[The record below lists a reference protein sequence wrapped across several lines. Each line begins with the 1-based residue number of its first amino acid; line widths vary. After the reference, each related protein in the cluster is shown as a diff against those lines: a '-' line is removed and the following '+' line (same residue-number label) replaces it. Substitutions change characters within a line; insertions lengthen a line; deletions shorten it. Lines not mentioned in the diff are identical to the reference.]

1 MRISDDR
8 YSRDRLRLDV
18 AMHFIQHEARTR
30 TIRLWT
36 GLTDDRIRKLY
47 RSYHAVAGP
56 RPARPRGRSPQ
67 QSGFFLRTARLREHS
82 AALASL
88 CSLVGLLGEPQAT
101 GAHGAAAADQPAAA
115 AGIARAA
122 LLCHAYDAY
131 RHYVHD
137 PAISFEHAVLLL
149 ARLQRGVELRLSCC
163 RGCGA
168 LRVGDAFGLRPPR
181 CTLCA
186 PSPAHGAGRQ
196 PV

>member
-47 RSYHAVAGP
+47 RSYQAVAGP
-56 RPARPRGRSPQ
+56 RPARHRGRSPQ
-67 QSGFFLRTARLREHS
+67 QSGYFLRTARLREHS

-88 CSLVGLLGEPQAT
+88 CGLVGLIGDPP
-101 GAHGAAAADQPAAA
+101 GAG
-115 AGIARAA
+115 GIARAA
-122 LLCHAYDAY
+122 LLCHAYEAY
-131 RHYVHD
+131 RHYAQE

-149 ARLQRGVELRLSCC
+149 ARLQRNAELRLACC
-163 RGCGA
+163 RSCGA
-168 LRVGDAFGLRPPR
+168 LRVGDGFALRPPR
-181 CTLCA
+181 CGLCA
-186 PSPAHGAGRQ
+186 PPAGHVGSRQ

>member
-30 TIRLWT
+30 TIRQWT

-47 RSYHAVAGP
+47 RSYHAATGP
-56 RPARPRGRSPQ
+56 RPARHRGRSPQ
-67 QSGFFLRTARLREHS
+67 QSGYFLRTARLREHS

-88 CSLVGLLGEPQAT
+88 CGLVGLIGEA
-101 GAHGAAAADQPAAA
+101 PAPGTVPAPAPA

-122 LLCHAYDAY
+122 LLCQAYEAY
-131 RHYVHD
+131 RHYAQE

-149 ARLQRGVELRLSCC
+149 ARLQRNAELRLACC

-168 LRVGDAFGLRPPR
+168 LRVGDGFALRPPR
-181 CTLCA
+181 CGLCA
-186 PSPAHGAGRQ
+186 PPAGHVGSRQ